1 MASEKGSEGRQVS
14 SCLFLKEMPLA
25 VYQSRV
31 EIGIFDK
38 WLIHFRSEIKGGVKA
53 EKERWVAV
61 SPEEA
66 VW

>member
-31 EIGIFDK
+31 EKGIFD
-38 WLIHFRSEIKGGVKA
+38 
-53 EKERWVAV
+53 
-61 SPEEA
+61 
-66 VW
+66 

>member
-25 VYQSRV
+25 VYQSR
-31 EIGIFDK
+31 FK
-38 WLIHFRSEIKGGVKA
+38 KASLINDSFISEVKSREA

-61 SPEEA
+61 SPDEA
-66 VW
+66 AW